1 MNGKGGENRE
11 LDCDGLREFAF
22 FTLAGAYIFGA
33 DTTYL
38 PSSAGGDG
46 QLRPGS
52 RWPFLVTCAVWVA
65 IFAYLALTS

>member
-1 MNGKGGENRE
+1 MNGEPLEQRE

-46 QLRPGS
+46 QLRLAS

-65 IFAYLALTS
+65 IFAYLGLSG